1 MDVIQIIGVGII
13 TVFLSVLIRQHRP
26 ELALALPIL
35 GTAVIFLL
43 LAPGLRAALAMFSD
57 IAAQAGIENRFL
69 RLVIKIIGIAYICQ
83 FSAEICRDAGESSM
97 AGKIELAGK
106 LMILTLSMPIIYQIL
121 GLVGAMIDFS

>member
-1 MDVIQIIGVGII
+1 MDVIQVIGIGII

-43 LAPGLRAALAMFSD
+43 LAPGLRAALAMFED
-57 IAAQAGIENRFL
+57 IAAQAGIENQFL